1 MGCSVQLQ
9 DVQISA
15 VSGLNIDRGLGL
27 RFGVLGLEIK
37 KVCHLIDARD
47 LCRRALEDLGVRCA
61 VMQATFFF
69 LWLHARFTSKCVM
82 GYPTEIL
89 PNITDMFG
97 DGRSRSACGGT
108 GPIFGM

>member
-1 MGCSVQLQ
+1 MP
-9 DVQISA
+9 
-15 VSGLNIDRGLGL
+15 SGFGRLGGEMC
-27 RFGVLGLEIK
+27 R
-37 KVCHLIDARD
+37 DA
-47 LCRRALEDLGVRCA
+47 GYVFFFF
-61 VMQATFFF
+61 FFF
-69 LWLHARFTSKCVM
+69 LWLHARFTLKCVM